1 MNYQAAATG
10 TRPMQKFRRIYVGQ
24 DGVMREGG
32 IVQRPFLDGPLTDV
46 ALSLPN
52 GTQQHVTGHFFGYDH
67 LAGGYVLVPLP

>member
-1 MNYQAAATG
+1 
-10 TRPMQKFRRIYVGQ
+10 MQKFRRIYVGQ

-32 IVQRPFLDGPLTDV
+32 IVQRPFLEGPLTDV

-52 GTQQHVTGHFFGYDH
+52 GKKEHVTGHFFGYDH